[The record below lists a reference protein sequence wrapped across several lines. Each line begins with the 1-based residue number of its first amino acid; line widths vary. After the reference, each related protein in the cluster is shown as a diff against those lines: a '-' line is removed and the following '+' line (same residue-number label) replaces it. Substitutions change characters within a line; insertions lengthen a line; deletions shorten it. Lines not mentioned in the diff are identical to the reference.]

1 MKKTVPL
8 AGAAFAVS
16 AAALALS
23 FSAPAARAAQAA
35 DAPQTVLIGLAAP
48 LTGPSARIGK
58 DLQNG
63 AQLALDDANRRHPTI
78 DGKPVVYKLVAVD
91 DQSDPRTAVTVAQ
104 DVVEQHV
111 IGVVG
116 HWNTGCSVPA
126 ARVYRDAGIPEI
138 APASTGHQYTQQGY
152 ATAFRIMGHDDTGG
166 AYTGA
171 YAVKTLHARR
181 IAVLDDR
188 TSFGSGLADQFVKGV
203 EANGGTIVDR
213 QYVTDKTT
221 DFSGVLTAIKSKRP
235 DLVFFGG
242 LDAQAA
248 PIARRMHQ
256 LGIDATLLGA
266 GGFVSQTFLS
276 LAGKDGE
283 GVTALEPG
291 RPLAKMPGG
300 PAFDAQYRARYHAPI
315 ELHAPFA
322 YDAAATLIAVAE
334 QSKST
339 DPAKLVAALHK
350 VDRQGVT
357 GRIAF
362 DEQGNLK
369 DPAYTIYRVQGG
381 KWSVVDVLG
390 GGSGAGTQAA
400 H

>member
-1 MKKTVPL
+1 MKKIVLSAPFSGT
-8 AGAAFAVS
+8 AI
-16 AAALALS
+16 AAAATLALS
-23 FSAPAARAAQAA
+23 LGAPAVMAA

-63 AQLALDDANRRHPTI
+63 AQLAVDDANRTHPTI
-78 DGKPVVYKLVAVD
+78 GGKPVVYKLVAVD

-104 DVVEQHV
+104 DLVGQHV

-126 ARVYRDAGIPEI
+126 ARVYHDAGIPEI
-138 APASTGHQYTQQGY
+138 APASTGHQYTLQGFD
-152 ATAFRIMGHDDTGG
+152 TAFRIMGHDDTGG

-171 YAVKTLHARR
+171 YAVKTLHAKR

-203 EANGGTIVDR
+203 KADGGNIVDR
-213 QYVTDKTT
+213 EYVTDKTT

-235 DLVFFGG
+235 DVVFFGG

-322 YDAAATLIAVAE
+322 YDAAATLIAVA
-334 QSKST
+334 QQTGST

-357 GRIAF
+357 GRIQF
-362 DEQGNLK
+362 DAQGNLK
-369 DPAYTIYRVQGG
+369 DPAYTIYQVRDG
-381 KWSVVDVLG
+381 KWNVVDVLG
-390 GGSGAGTQAA
+390 GGAGAPAN
-400 H
+400 

>member
-1 MKKTVPL
+1 MKKSVSLT
-8 AGAAFAVS
+8 AA
-16 AAALALS
+16 AAALAVAAGATFAL
-23 FSAPAARAAQAA
+23 PAGAA
-35 DAPQTVLIGLAAP
+35 DAPRTVLIGLAAP

-63 AQLALDDANRRHPTI
+63 AQLALDDANRRHPTL

-104 DVVEQHV
+104 SLVEQHV

-126 ARVYRDAGIPEI
+126 SRVYRDAGIPEI
-138 APASTGHQYTQQGY
+138 APASTGHQYTEQGY
-152 ATAFRIMGHDDTGG
+152 ATAFRIMGHDDDGG

-203 EANGGTIVDR
+203 KADGGTIVDR
-213 QYVTDKTT
+213 EYVNDKTV
-221 DFSGVLTAIKSKRP
+221 DFSGVLTAIKARQP
-235 DLVFFGG
+235 DVVFFGG
-242 LDAQAA
+242 IDAQAA
-248 PIARRMHQ
+248 PIARRMRQ
-256 LGIDATLLGA
+256 LGIHATLLGA

-276 LAGKDGE
+276 LAGADGD

-300 PAFDAQYRARYHAPI
+300 AAFDAQYRARYHAPI

-322 YDAAATLIAVAE
+322 YDAAATLIAVA
-334 QSKST
+334 QQTGST
-339 DPAKLVAALHK
+339 DPATLVAALHR

-362 DEQGNLK
+362 DAQGNLK
-369 DPAYTIYRVQGG
+369 DPAYTIYRVQDG
-381 KWSVVDVLG
+381 KWDVVDVLG
-390 GGSGAGTQAA
+390 GGAKP
-400 H
+400 